1 LKEKNGELLS
11 NLRCKKLSDFQW
23 YKNTFLTR
31 VMLREDSNQPF
42 WKEKFLTGLP
52 ILLGEKVRNKIKDTF
67 TTKTIPYDQLTYGEL
82 VSFTQKEGLKICQDL
97 KLQKHLKW
105 EMKRTRQE
113 LGSFCPQFDLSTK
126 KPSCSRTC
134 SQPKKYSNH
143 KPSYNRSAHKY
154 RQQFYPKPD
163 QPYYKKPYKFNK
175 PHRPFQS
182 KPKPKFEPKNITCYK
197 CNQKGHTFRFCKVN
211 TKLHELQIDEDTI
224 NQIQNLYI
232 EATDT
237 NHSPSDTSKEEFQI
251 DEIVTTSATSD
262 AFTDSKQINVLT
274 QDQ

>member
-1 LKEKNGELLS
+1 MTMTANAYKTQTGTSDKAIAELLIAGFSGQLKGWWDYHLTETDHLHILNAVQTYEDQTPILDPSGNTIQDVVSTLILTISLHFVGDPSHLKDKNAELLS

-42 WKEKFLTGLP
+42 WKEKFLAGLP

-113 LGSFCPQFDLSTK
+113 LGSFCHQFDLSIK
-126 KPSCSRTC
+126 KPSCSGTC
-134 SQPKKYSNH
+134 SQPKRYSKH
-143 KPSYNRSAHKY
+143 KPPFNRSAYKY
-154 RQQFYPKPD
+154 QQ
-163 QPYYKKPYKFNK
+163 
-175 PHRPFQS
+175 
-182 KPKPKFEPKNITCYK
+182 
-197 CNQKGHTFRFCKVN
+197 
-211 TKLHELQIDEDTI
+211 
-224 NQIQNLYI
+224 
-232 EATDT
+232 
-237 NHSPSDTSKEEFQI
+237 
-251 DEIVTTSATSD
+251 
-262 AFTDSKQINVLT
+262 
-274 QDQ
+274 